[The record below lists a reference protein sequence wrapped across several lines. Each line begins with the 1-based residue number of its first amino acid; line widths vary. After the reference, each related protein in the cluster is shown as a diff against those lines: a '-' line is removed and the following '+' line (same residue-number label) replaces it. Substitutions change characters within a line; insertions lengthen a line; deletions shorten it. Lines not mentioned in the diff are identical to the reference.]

1 VKIISV
7 QQTPGSG
14 RITSPQDKLRFAES
28 VFREQTLPAPAAGLV
43 LIFDSED
50 GGMVAT
56 AGAALAQWKS
66 GDLSE
71 AAFWKQCLLDP
82 PEILGSLN

>member
-1 VKIISV
+1 
-7 QQTPGSG
+7 
-14 RITSPQDKLRFAES
+14 
-28 VFREQTLPAPAAGLV
+28 
-43 LIFDSED
+43 
-50 GGMVAT
+50 MVAT